1 MILEPS
7 TPDWQTEVRP
17 PAIEF
22 HILGTTSSRRDP
34 NRLES
39 STNAST
45 DPRRVMCDLVM
56 SLLSAANALSFFA
69 FSAIVAAALDPW
81 NERIPS
87 KIVVV

>member
-1 MILEPS
+1 MIRGSDTL
-7 TPDWQTEVRP
+7 DWQTEVRP

-45 DPRRVMCDLVM
+45 DPRRVIRDLAV
-56 SLLSAANALSFFA
+56 SLLSVVSALSFFA
-69 FSAIVAAALDPW
+69 FSARVTAALDPW